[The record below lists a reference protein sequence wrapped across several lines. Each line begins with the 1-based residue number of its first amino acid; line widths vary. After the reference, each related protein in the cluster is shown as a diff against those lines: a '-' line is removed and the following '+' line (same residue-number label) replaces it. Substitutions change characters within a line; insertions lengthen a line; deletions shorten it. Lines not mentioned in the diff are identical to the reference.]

1 METTTTHITHPD
13 GTQISVVTESSA
25 SAGGPPPAKDARE
38 RMLITGG
45 AGFIGSHTVVEL
57 LGAGYAVTCAAPR
70 CPPPPPRRH
79 PPPPSPRPSA
89 ALEAAP

>member
-25 SAGGPPPAKDARE
+25 SAAGPPPTKDARE

-57 LGAGYAVTCAAPR
+57 LGAGYAVTCAGPPLLPAPA
-70 CPPPPPRRH
+70 PPTTPLH
-79 PPPPSPRPSA
+79 PRPAA